1 MGCNNTI
8 YVSNATTTDDMV
20 VLVPN
25 RAIKTLENTGC
36 YRLIICCNATA
47 TANLPVFIQVNGVN
61 IPILCKAGNTV
72 YSSQLDKRVNY
83 GIMYGN
89 ENAGYVNGQFV
100 IQDRI
105 CPRSAQIP
113 ATTTTSGTSTSSE
126 TPSSSTSSEG

>member
-1 MGCNNTI
+1 MDCNTI
-8 YVSNATTTDDMV
+8 YVSNAITGDDNV

-61 IPILCKAGNTV
+61 IPCLCKAGNTV

-83 GIMYGN
+83 SILYGN
-89 ENAGYVNGQFV
+89 QNAGYVNGQFV
-100 IQDRI
+100 IQNKL
-105 CPRSAQIP
+105 CPKSATIP
-113 ATTTTSGTSTSSE
+113 AVTAKETETTSL
-126 TPSSSTSSEG
+126 

>member
-1 MGCNNTI
+1 MDCNTI
-8 YVSNATTTDDMV
+8 KVSSAITGDDSV

-61 IPILCKAGNTV
+61 IPVLCKAGNVV
-72 YSSQLDKRVNY
+72 YSSQLNKRINY

-89 ENAGYVNGQFV
+89 ENPDYVNGQLV

-105 CPRSAQIP
+105 CPRASTIP
-113 ATTTTSGTSTSSE
+113 ATTTNDVNPQVNNGNKSSK
-126 TPSSSTSSEG
+126 

>member
-1 MGCNNTI
+1 MDCNTI
-8 YVSNATTTDDMV
+8 KVSSAITGDDSV

-61 IPILCKAGNTV
+61 IPVLCKAGNVV
-72 YSSQLDKRVNY
+72 YSSQLNKRINY

-89 ENAGYVNGQFV
+89 ENPDYVNGQFV

-105 CPRSAQIP
+105 CPRASTIP
-113 ATTTTSGTSTSSE
+113 ATTTMATSL
-126 TPSSSTSSEG
+126 